1 MTNDEMIEC
10 FNSAPKGSR
19 HERML
24 WAACKIAGLT
34 GATEGGAYKTL
45 LVALIEAEGPDETAF
60 ETCEAY
66 TSARAESLCRTMN
79 LLQPWRFYQLGS
91 PCANAIDARSRQ
103 SMMAARQ
110 PHCVISTRTEDF

>member
-24 WAACKIAGLT
+24 WAACKIARLT

-79 LLQPWRFYQLGS
+79 LLQPWRFYPLGI
-91 PCANAIDARSRQ
+91 ANAIDARSG
-103 SMMAARQ
+103 SPATL
-110 PHCVISTRTEDF
+110 CDFHPNGGF